1 MDWSDE
7 RWVKLYT
14 RDTTEWL
21 SLSWRAQGLLCLILR
36 KVNRAGVIDLG
47 RLGKRGLSAHIGGA
61 SAWPDVEPALDELL
75 ADGCV
80 TVEGSTLTVPNF
92 IDAQTSIQSAAARK
106 RAEREKASAVT
117 FRDKESQGVTAG
129 HETRPEVASASRD
142 VTRRHAASRD
152 VTIDQTRSEE
162 TRREERRREGVQRET
177 DASASPPDD
186 AEASPGGSDD
196 APAEAPAEPA
206 KGKRRSEP
214 RPDASAPLPGT
225 PAARAVASLAATSR
239 LREIVRRPHALC
251 LAAVE
256 AYPAVNV
263 PTEIAKAEAWLIANP
278 ANAKRDG
285 DRYLNLWLSRAQER
299 APRVAGSGPTAPTA
313 QRTQPLPWARPE
325 PVQSGTDR
333 VMIDGAWYDRAT
345 QHDEIEA
352 KLARKFG
359 GKRNG

>member
-1 MDWSDE
+1 M
-7 RWVKLYT
+7 
-14 RDTTEWL
+14 
-21 SLSWRAQGLLCLILR
+21 
-36 KVNRAGVIDLG
+36 
-47 RLGKRGLSAHIGGA
+47 
-61 SAWPDVEPALDELL
+61 
-75 ADGCV
+75 
-80 TVEGSTLTVPNF
+80 
-92 IDAQTSIQSAAARK
+92 
-106 RAEREKASAVT
+106 
-117 FRDKESQGVTAG
+117 
-129 HETRPEVASASRD
+129 
-142 VTRRHAASRD
+142 
-152 VTIDQTRSEE
+152 
-162 TRREERRREGVQRET
+162 QRET

-186 AEASPGGSDD
+186 AGASPGGSGA
-196 APAEAPAEPA
+196 APAGAPAEPA
-206 KGKRRSEP
+206 KGRRRSEP
-214 RPDASAPLPGT
+214 RPDVPAPLPGT

>member
-47 RLGKRGLSAHIGGA
+47 RLGKRGLSAHVGGA

-80 TVEGSTLTVPNF
+80 TVEGATLTVPNF

-117 FRDKESQGVTAG
+117 KRDEESRCVTSG
-129 HETRPEVASASRD
+129 HETRPGVAGESRA

-152 VTIDQTRSEE
+152 VTLDQSRSDQTRGEE
-162 TRREERRREGVQRET
+162 TRREGVQRET

-196 APAEAPAEPA
+196 APAGAPAEPA
-206 KGKRRSEP
+206 KGRRRSEP
-214 RPDASAPLPGT
+214 RPDATAPLPGT
-225 PAARAVASLAATSR
+225 AAARAVASLASTSR

-251 LAAVE
+251 AAAVE

-263 PTEIAKAEAWLIANP
+263 PVEIARAEAWLVANP

-285 DRYLNLWLSRAQER
+285 DRYLNAWLSRAQEK
-299 APRVAGSGPTAPTA
+299 APRVGGGDASTGTPP
-313 QRTQPLPWARPE
+313 RTPALPWARPE
-325 PVQSGTDR
+325 PVQSGTNR
-333 VMIDGAWYDRAT
+333 TMIDGVWYDRAT
-345 QHDEIEA
+345 QHEEIEA
-352 KLARKFG
+352 LLAKKFG
-359 GKRNG
+359 GRRNG

>member
-47 RLGKRGLSAHIGGA
+47 RLGKRGLSAHVGGA

-80 TVEGSTLTVPNF
+80 TVEESTLTVPNF

-117 FRDKESQGVTAG
+117 FRDKESQGVTSG
-129 HETRPEVASASRD
+129 HETRPEVASASRA

-152 VTIDQTRSEE
+152 VTIDQTRSDQ
-162 TRREERRREGVQRET
+162 TRRDEKRGEESYDGAV
-177 DASASPPDD
+177 APSPPDD

-206 KGKRRSEP
+206 KGRRRSEP
-214 RPDASAPLPGT
+214 RPDAPAPLPDT
-225 PAARAVASLAATSR
+225 PAARAVASLASTSR

-263 PTEIAKAEAWLIANP
+263 PAEIARADAWLIANP

-299 APRVAGSGPTAPTA
+299 APRVGGNGPSAPTA

-333 VMIDGAWYDRAT
+333 VMIDGVWYDRAT

-352 KLARKFG
+352 RLAKKFNG
-359 GKRNG
+359 GRRNG